1 MFTMSSESILSDNKQ
16 SSKQRQDL
24 EYEEL
29 NLLSTEGNFNQE
41 FVKMISRISRFQW
54 IFYHLKS
61 VINKKKKRKGKEIT
75 ISN

>member
-16 SSKQRQDL
+16 SLKQRQDL

-41 FVKMISRISRFQW
+41 F
-54 IFYHLKS
+54 
-61 VINKKKKRKGKEIT
+61 T
-75 ISN
+75 

>member
-1 MFTMSSESILSDNKQ
+1 MSSESILSDNKQ

-41 FVKMISRISRFQW
+41 FVKMISRISRFQR
-54 IFYHLKS
+54 FF
-61 VINKKKKRKGKEIT
+61 T
-75 ISN
+75 IWNQSK

>member
-41 FVKMISRISRFQW
+41 FVKMISRISRFQR
-54 IFYHLKS
+54 FF
-61 VINKKKKRKGKEIT
+61 T
-75 ISN
+75 I

>member
-16 SSKQRQDL
+16 KQRQDL

-41 FVKMISRISRFQW
+41 FVKMISRISRFQR
-54 IFYHLKS
+54 FF
-61 VINKKKKRKGKEIT
+61 T
-75 ISN
+75 I